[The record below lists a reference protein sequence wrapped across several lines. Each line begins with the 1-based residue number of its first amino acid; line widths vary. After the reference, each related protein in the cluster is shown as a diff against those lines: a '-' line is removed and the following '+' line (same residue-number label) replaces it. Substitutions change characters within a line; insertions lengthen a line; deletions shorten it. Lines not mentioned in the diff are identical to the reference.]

1 MIMVSINEFKKVP
14 VKAKVLIELYSG
26 SQWVCIVEKVEKN
39 EFHLSNHYFPKLRVN
54 FGSIASLKII
64 P

>member
-1 MIMVSINEFKKVP
+1 MKILSINEFRKVP

-26 SQWVCIVEKVEKN
+26 TQWFCIVEKVEKN
-39 EFHLSNHYFPKLRVN
+39 EFHLSNSYFPKLKVN
-54 FGSIASLKII
+54 FGSIASLEII